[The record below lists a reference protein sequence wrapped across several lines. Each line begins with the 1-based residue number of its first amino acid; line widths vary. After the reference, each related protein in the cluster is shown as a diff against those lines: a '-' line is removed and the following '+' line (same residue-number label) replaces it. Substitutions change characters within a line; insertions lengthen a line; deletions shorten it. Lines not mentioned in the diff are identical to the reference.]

1 MKTIEYNVIVP
12 NRDDL
17 EKHRFCWWPDIPRI
31 IHFRDDILVE
41 HGIDEEAML
50 IFNKYFGNGTTR
62 LEKKC
67 SKSNKK
73 ADQRSD
79 PESRLRTEGSRYVSL
94 YDQWER
100 ENRNTQKSKSV

>member
-1 MKTIEYNVIVP
+1 MKTIEYNVIAP
-12 NRDDL
+12 NRNDL
-17 EKHRFCWWPDIPRI
+17 ENHIFCWWPEIPKI
-31 IHFRDDILVE
+31 IHFQDEVIVE
-41 HGIDEEAML
+41 HGIGKDAMN

-62 LEKKC
+62 LEKKR

-100 ENRNTQKSKSV
+100 ENRNTQESKSV